1 MMYQR
6 DRRTEAGESIKHPL
20 KLCQPLINCCLE
32 SSILPTQFYIWLG
45 YRQFSVPHEF
55 VIIMNFYKQCVCF
68 VLFDSC
74 LLFRSTMKLANY
86 VTVFFPP
93 HIPQT

>member
-6 DRRTEAGESIKHPL
+6 DRKTEAGESIKHPL
-20 KLCQPLINCCLE
+20 KLRQPLINCCLE

-55 VIIMNFYKQCVCF
+55 VIIMNFYKQSYILYFLILVCCF
-68 VLFDSC
+68 VL
-74 LLFRSTMKLANY
+74 L
-86 VTVFFPP
+86 
-93 HIPQT
+93 